1 MENNTPRLAPIKDGA
16 KILKVS
22 RFALYRKIK
31 AGEIPTYHFGRKV
44 LIDIDEV
51 LAIMR
56 TGSSQGT
63 P

>member
-1 MENNTPRLAPIKDGA
+1 MENNTPRLEPVKDGA

-22 RFALYRKIK
+22 RFALYKKIK
-31 AGEIPTYHFGRKV
+31 EGKIPAYHFGRKV

-56 TGSSQGT
+56 TGGLK
-63 P
+63 